1 MTTDI
6 DEFDDEDHQFVLE
19 QLNEDINLIV
29 KVLKKKHPDIEEKDV
44 EKLLRNYL
52 E

>member
-1 MTTDI
+1 MNI
-6 DEFDDEDHQFVLE
+6 DEFDDEDREFILQ

-29 KVLKKKHPDIEEKDV
+29 KVLRKKHPDITDRDV